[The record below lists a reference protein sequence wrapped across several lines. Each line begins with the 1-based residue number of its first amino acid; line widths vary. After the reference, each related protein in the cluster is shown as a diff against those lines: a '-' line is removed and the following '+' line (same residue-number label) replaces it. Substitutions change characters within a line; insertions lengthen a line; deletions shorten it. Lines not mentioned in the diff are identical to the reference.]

1 MSVNQRSQNKVAHA
15 FLSFL
20 CFIRG
25 FIKIHFGLFDFFV
38 FVVSKKFYL
47 SKLMLL
53 DFRCQKISFLCK
65 HSFCIDEKHTQWHW
79 DTKVKVFHEMPRK
92 LYFMKCSERKISQCT
107 LPLKNCNFFPDMS
120 AHCFTSESLTYSKG
134 NIKVNILFHPL
145 IKLKHPL

>member
-65 HSFCIDEKHTQWHW
+65 HSFCIDEKHTQWHC
-79 DTKVKVFHEMPRK
+79 DTKVKVFHESISW
-92 LYFMKCSERKISQCT
+92 FMKCSWNCISWNDQKEKFQCI
-107 LPLKNCNFFPDMS
+107 LPLTDP
-120 AHCFTSESLTYSKG
+120 SL
-134 NIKVNILFHPL
+134 NPPHPP
-145 IKLKHPL
+145 HPTPPPPLGS